1 MSAGDEGA
9 PVPTIRDLLLFL
21 AREIPRNTR
30 RVAILES
37 ALSIASAMLEGTLD
51 PDPVVSDLARRLYRA
66 RLLFAVSRWQ
76 EAKARDAD
84 AFAPTLDELA
94 DLDAAARAIEDGRET
109 P

>member
-30 RVAILES
+30 HADVLES
-37 ALSIASAMLEGTLD
+37 ALSMASAMLEGMLE
-51 PDPVVSDLARRLYRA
+51 PDPIIAGHARRMYHA
-66 RLLFAVSRWQ
+66 RLSLAIGIWQ
-76 EAKARDAD
+76 EAKARERA
-84 AFAPTLDELA
+84 AELA